1 MMKKRNITNPDSE
14 KRLVCISDFAAYIGV
29 GRNTALKLGEEIGC
43 KVKIGK
49 RVLFDLKKAD
59 QYFNSLTGVK

>member
-1 MMKKRNITNPDSE
+1 MKKRNIINSDSG
-14 KRLVCISDFAAYIGV
+14 KRLVSVSDFAAYVGV
-29 GRNTALKLGEEIGC
+29 GRNTALKLGDEIGC

-49 RVLFDLKKAD
+49 RVLFDLRKAD

>member
-1 MMKKRNITNPDSE
+1 MMKKRTITNPDSE
-14 KRLVCISDFAAYIGV
+14 KRLVCIADFAAYIGV

-59 QYFNSLTGVK
+59 QYFNSHTGVK